1 LKKDKK
7 IALFYSLYLFLAYE
21 SVRFFFASVFY
32 RMISTKDMPIFCSEG
47 LDLLLTVFCLLIATL
62 IFKYIRLDKEL
73 LESKYFSVSINYA
86 LWIFF
91 VLSVLRITSSVL
103 TKIKNPF
110 IYEFDTTVSLFIFIS
125 YLLTVLYLHEK
136 QISYFHQEN
145 IKQKEQENRD
155 LNELVIELGSLYEE
169 IRGFRHDFGGII
181 ACLEPAIEK
190 QNINEIKHIYQHV
203 CLKMNQRLIKADY
216 TAFNLKQIEDIAF
229 RNVLTQKMLQAK
241 AQKIP
246 FYLEVSNNI
255 PIVEVPMLDTV
266 RLLSILLDNALE
278 GTEKALYPQITVA
291 IIHDTTTTSV
301 LIQNTRESVVIDK
314 RKIWEKGY
322 STKGKNRGIG
332 LSSLLD
338 LIYKLENVDIETII
352 EEESFTQK
360 LIFRK
365 RGAY

>member
-1 LKKDKK
+1 MN
-7 IALFYSLYLFLAYE
+7 SLYA
-21 SVRFFFASVFY
+21 
-32 RMISTKDMPIFCSEG
+32 
-47 LDLLLTVFCLLIATL
+47 
-62 IFKYIRLDKEL
+62 
-73 LESKYFSVSINYA
+73 
-86 LWIFF
+86 
-91 VLSVLRITSSVL
+91 
-103 TKIKNPF
+103 
-110 IYEFDTTVSLFIFIS
+110 
-125 YLLTVLYLHEK
+125 
-136 QISYFHQEN
+136 
-145 IKQKEQENRD
+145 
-155 LNELVIELGSLYEE
+155 
-169 IRGFRHDFGGII
+169 
-181 ACLEPAIEK
+181 
-190 QNINEIKHIYQHV
+190 
-203 CLKMNQRLIKADY
+203 
-216 TAFNLKQIEDIAF
+216 
-229 RNVLTQKMLQAK
+229 
-241 AQKIP
+241 
-246 FYLEVSNNI
+246 
-255 PIVEVPMLDTV
+255 VPMLDTV

>member
-1 LKKDKK
+1 
-7 IALFYSLYLFLAYE
+7 
-21 SVRFFFASVFY
+21 
-32 RMISTKDMPIFCSEG
+32 M
-47 LDLLLTVFCLLIATL
+47 IATL
-62 IFKYIRLDKEL
+62 IFKYIRLDKEV
-73 LESKYFSVSINYA
+73 LESKSFSVSINYT

-125 YLLTVLYLHEK
+125 YLLTILYLHEK
-136 QISYFHQEN
+136 QLSYFHREN
-145 IKQKEQENRD
+145 IKKKEQENRD
-155 LNELVIELGSLYEE
+155 LNELIIELGSLYEE

-216 TAFNLKQIEDIAF
+216 TAFNLKEIEDIAF

-291 IIHDTTTTSV
+291 IIHNTTTTSV

-365 RGAY
+365 RGTY